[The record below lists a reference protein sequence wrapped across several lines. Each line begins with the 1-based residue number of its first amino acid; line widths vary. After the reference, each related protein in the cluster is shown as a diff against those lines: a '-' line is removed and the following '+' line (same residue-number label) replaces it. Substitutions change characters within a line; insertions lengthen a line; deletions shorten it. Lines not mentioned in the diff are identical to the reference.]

1 VFGVRIQ
8 PLKLSVEMLLEL
20 MPPKEL
26 FKQSKVESFYITKI
40 HLGQIRELPLRHAGT
55 SSRNF

>member
-1 VFGVRIQ
+1 MAIQ
-8 PLKLSVEMLLEL
+8 QLKLSVQMLLKL

-26 FKQSKVESFYITKI
+26 FKQFKVESFYITKI